1 MPLFMDLHKVDH
13 SAVEEVKDEPLSR
26 EAVQNKYGVKCHQVW
41 VNHES
46 GTVFCL
52 MEGPDKATCEAAH
65 FEAYGNIS
73 CSITEVENGFTHKW
87 KVEKKLPDP
96 APDPDPS
103 PAFEYSNILVATFQ
117 NPVICGSANNSD
129 LMIPMWVKKLFSG
142 EIMKNG
148 GTEINGESDENSIA
162 LFQDPKQAL
171 ACAFQIREA
180 VVASDSFRQEII
192 IKIGLCA
199 VRPITG
205 NTDFVQDG
213 IRLARCLSCIA
224 QENQVVI
231 SSLVNKLCKDPGQMT
246 GWEFTRSLNPGEE
259 KFLTDLVRVTEA
271 RLSDSQFTL
280 NKLCREICISRP
292 QLYRKISALT
302 GHSPHH
308 FIKDFRMGKALELLK
323 RKSCNIAEISFE
335 LGFST
340 PSYFSKCFSERYG
353 CTPSEFSKALSCIKN

>member
-26 EAVQNKYGVKCHQVW
+26 EAVQNKYGVKYHQVW
-41 VNHES
+41 VNQES

-52 MEGPDKATCEAAH
+52 MEGPDKATCEAAN

-73 CSITEVENGFTHKW
+73 CTITEVENGFNKNW
-87 KVEKKLPDP
+87 SFEKKSPSPTPDT
-96 APDPDPS
+96 APS
-103 PAFEYSNILVATFQ
+103 PAFNYSNILVASFH
-117 NPVICGSANNSD
+117 NPAICGSAHNST
-129 LMIPMWVKKLFSG
+129 LMIPKWVKNIVSG
-142 EIMKNG
+142 KIMENG
-148 GTEINGESDENSIA
+148 GTEIDWESDDNSIA

-171 ACAFQIREA
+171 ACAFHIRE
-180 VVASDSFRQEII
+180 VVMASDSFRKEII
-192 IKIGLCA
+192 VRIGLCA
-199 VRPITG
+199 VQPITG
-205 NTDFVQDG
+205 NTNFVQDG
-213 IRLARCLSCIA
+213 IRLARCLGCIA
-224 QENQVVI
+224 EENQVVI
-231 SSLVNKLCKDPGQMT
+231 SSLVNKQCKDPGQMT

-259 KFLTDLVRVTEA
+259 KFLTDLVRVTED

-280 NKLCREICISRP
+280 NKLCREICVSRP

-323 RKSCNIAEISFE
+323 RRSCNIAEISFE

-340 PSYFSKCFSERYG
+340 PSYFTKCFSERFG